1 MTRLLI
7 RNGRVVDPYQGLDE
21 GMDLLIEDGC
31 VAGLGERLE
40 TTSDTPVLDA
50 ANLVVAPGFIDLH
63 THLREPGHEYK
74 ETIATG
80 LQAAAAGGYTAVC
93 AMADTEPAN
102 DDPAVTRFV
111 REKAEE
117 VGLSRLYP
125 VGAISKGRNG
135 DALAEI
141 GKMAEEGAVAI
152 ADADRPV
159 SNPLLLRRVLEYARS
174 FDVPVVAYSKDLD
187 LADKGTMNESAV
199 STRIGLRGRPRAA
212 EDIMVARDILLA
224 ESVRGRLHL
233 THLSTSVALDLVRS
247 AKRKGFEVSCDVTP
261 HHFILTDEDVATANY
276 DPNWKTYPPFRS
288 AADIEG
294 VLHAIYDGT
303 VDAIASDHSPHHADE
318 KELDFADAP
327 FGIVGLE
334 TAVGLAIDRLIHG
347 KVIGIAQLVRLFS
360 TGPAE
365 VFNLPGGSL
374 REGEP
379 ADLTLLDLR
388 KRWTVD
394 PAKFRSKARNT
405 PFAGRQVKGAPVAT
419 IVGGKIVWQ
428 SKS

>member
-7 RNGRVVDPYQGLDE
+7 RNGRVVDPSQGLDE

-40 TTSDTPVLDA
+40 TAPDTPVLDA

-63 THLREPGHEYK
+63 THLREPGLEYK

-80 LQAAAAGGYTAVC
+80 LRASAAGGYTAVC

-117 VGLSRLYP
+117 VGLSRLHP
-125 VGAISKGRNG
+125 VGAISKGRDG

-141 GKMAEEGAVAI
+141 GKMVEEGAVAI
-152 ADADRPV
+152 SDADRPV

-199 STRIGLRGRPRAA
+199 STRIGLRGLPAAA

-233 THLSTSVALDLVRS
+233 THLSTSVGLDLVRS

-288 AADIEG
+288 AADVEG

-394 PAKFRSKARNT
+394 PAKFKSKARNT

-419 IVGGKIVWQ
+419 IVGGNIVWQ

>member
-1 MTRLLI
+1 
-7 RNGRVVDPYQGLDE
+7 
-21 GMDLLIEDGC
+21 
-31 VAGLGERLE
+31 
-40 TTSDTPVLDA
+40 
-50 ANLVVAPGFIDLH
+50 
-63 THLREPGHEYK
+63 
-74 ETIATG
+74 
-80 LQAAAAGGYTAVC
+80 
-93 AMADTEPAN
+93 
-102 DDPAVTRFV
+102 
-111 REKAEE
+111 
-117 VGLSRLYP
+117 
-125 VGAISKGRNG
+125 
-135 DALAEI
+135 
-141 GKMAEEGAVAI
+141 
-152 ADADRPV
+152 
-159 SNPLLLRRVLEYARS
+159 
-174 FDVPVVAYSKDLD
+174 
-187 LADKGTMNESAV
+187 
-199 STRIGLRGRPRAA
+199 
-212 EDIMVARDILLA
+212 MVARDILLA

-233 THLSTSVALDLVRS
+233 THLSTSVGLDLVRS

-261 HHFILTDEDVATANY
+261 HHFILTDEEVATANY

-288 AADIEG
+288 AADVEG

-334 TAVGLAIDRLIHG
+334 TAIGLAIDRLIHG

-394 PAKFRSKARNT
+394 PVKFKSKARNT
-405 PFAGRQVKGAPVAT
+405 PFAGRQLRGAPVAT
-419 IVGGKIVWQ
+419 IVGGKTVWQ

>member
-7 RNGRVVDPYQGLDE
+7 RNGRVVDPSQGLDE

-31 VAGLGERLE
+31 VARLGDRLE
-40 TTSDTPVLDA
+40 APGDTPVLDA

-63 THLREPGHEYK
+63 THLREPGFEYK

-80 LQAAAAGGYTAVC
+80 LRAAAAGGYTAIC

-102 DDPAVTRFV
+102 DDPAVTRFIL
-111 REKAEE
+111 EKAAE
-117 VGLSRLYP
+117 VGLCRLYP
-125 VGAISKGRNG
+125 VGAVSKGRDG

-141 GKMAEEGAVAI
+141 GEMVDEGAVAI
-152 ADADRPV
+152 SDADRPV
-159 SNPLLLRRVLEYARS
+159 NNALLLRRVLEYALS
-174 FDVPVVAYSKDLD
+174 FDVPVVAYPMDPD
-187 LADKGTMNESAV
+187 LADAGAMNESAV
-199 STRIGLRGRPRAA
+199 STRIGLRGLPAAA
-212 EDIMVARDILLA
+212 EESMVARDILLA
-224 ESVRGRLHL
+224 EAVQGRLHL
-233 THLSTSVALDLVRS
+233 THLSTGAGLDLVRS

-261 HHFILTDEDVATANY
+261 HHFILTDDDVATANY

-288 AADIEG
+288 TADVEL
-294 VLHAIYDGT
+294 VLQAIYDGT
-303 VDAIASDHSPHHADE
+303 VDAVASDHSPHHADD

-334 TAVGLAIDRLIHG
+334 TAVGLAIDRLVHG

-365 VFNLPGGSL
+365 VFNLPGGTL

-394 PAKFRSKARNT
+394 PAKFKSKARNT
-405 PFAGRQVKGAPVAT
+405 PFTGRQIKGAPVAT
-419 IVGGKIVWQ
+419 IVGGKTVWQ
-428 SKS
+428 AAT

>member
-7 RNGRVVDPYQGLDE
+7 RNGRVVDPSQGLDE

-31 VAGLGERLE
+31 VARLGDRLE
-40 TTSDTPVLDA
+40 APGDTPVLDA

-63 THLREPGHEYK
+63 THLREPGFEYK

-80 LQAAAAGGYTAVC
+80 LRAAAAGGYTAIC

-102 DDPAVTRFV
+102 DDPAVTRFIL
-111 REKAEE
+111 EKAAE
-117 VGLSRLYP
+117 VGLCRLYP
-125 VGAISKGRNG
+125 VGAVSKGRDG

-141 GKMAEEGAVAI
+141 GEMVDEGAVAI
-152 ADADRPV
+152 SDADRPV
-159 SNPLLLRRVLEYARS
+159 DNALLLRRVLEYALS
-174 FDVPVVAYSKDLD
+174 FDVPVVAYPMDPD
-187 LADKGTMNESAV
+187 LADAGAMNESAV
-199 STRIGLRGRPRAA
+199 STRIGLRGLPAAA
-212 EDIMVARDILLA
+212 EESMVARDILLA
-224 ESVRGRLHL
+224 EAVHGRLHL
-233 THLSTSVALDLVRS
+233 THLSTGAGLDLVRS

-261 HHFILTDEDVATANY
+261 HHFILTDDDVATANY

-288 AADIEG
+288 TADVEL
-294 VLHAIYDGT
+294 VLQAIYDGT
-303 VDAIASDHSPHHADE
+303 VDAVASDHSPHHADD

-334 TAVGLAIDRLIHG
+334 TAVGLAIDRLVHG

-365 VFNLPGGSL
+365 VFNLPGGTL

-394 PAKFRSKARNT
+394 PAKFKSKARNT
-405 PFAGRQVKGAPVAT
+405 PFTGRQIKGAPVAT
-419 IVGGKIVWQ
+419 IVGGKTVWQ
-428 SKS
+428 AAT

>member
-1 MTRLLI
+1 VTRLLI
-7 RNGRVVDPYQGLDE
+7 RNGRVVDPSQGLDE

-40 TTSDTPVLDA
+40 TTADTPVLDA

-63 THLREPGHEYK
+63 THLREPGFEYK

-80 LQAAAAGGYTAVC
+80 LRAAAAGGYTAVC

-102 DDPAVTRFV
+102 DDPAVTRFI
-111 REKAEE
+111 REKADE
-117 VGLSRLYP
+117 VGLSRLHP
-125 VGAISKGRNG
+125 VGAISRGREG

-141 GKMAEEGAVAI
+141 GEMVEEGAVAI
-152 ADADRPV
+152 SDADRPV
-159 SNPLLLRRVLEYARS
+159 TNPLLLRRVLEYSRS
-174 FDVPVVAYSKDLD
+174 FDVPVVSYSKDLD
-187 LADKGTMNESAV
+187 LADKGSMNESAV
-199 STRIGLRGRPRAA
+199 STRIGLWGLPATA
-212 EDIMVARDILLA
+212 EEVMVARDILLA
-224 ESVRGRLHL
+224 ESVNGRLHL
-233 THLSTSVALDLVRS
+233 THLSTRVGLDLVRS
-247 AKRKGFEVSCDVTP
+247 AKRKGFEVSCDVAP
-261 HHFILTDEDVATANY
+261 HHFILTDEDLATANY

-288 AADIEG
+288 AADVEG
-294 VLHAIYDGT
+294 VLQAIYDGT

-318 KELDFADAP
+318 KKLDFADAP

-334 TAVGLAIDRLIHG
+334 TAVGLAIDRLVHG

-365 VFNLPGGSL
+365 VFNLPGGTL
-374 REGEP
+374 REGES

-388 KRWTVD
+388 KKWTVD
-394 PAKFRSKARNT
+394 PAKFKSKARNT
-405 PFAGRQVKGAPVAT
+405 PFAGRRLKGAPVAT
-419 IVGGKIVWQ
+419 IVGGKTVWQ